1 MCVILSLTDHTSVAA
16 ATWASKYLI
25 MTSLW
30 RRQPWHACASASAY
44 VRMCGKRVLCTY
56 VIKTSYI
63 CLSLSPLALQDSL
76 CMSYRRVSD
85 LLIEFSLDWRREAWN
100 TKHFH
105 VYVQYVHPCPYLH
118 CVYGFIYTVLFLHSL
133 FPFSELLR
141 WRGHVCSCF
150 FCIQIEKHSLWGKHK
165 IQEIT

>member
-1 MCVILSLTDHTSVAA
+1 MCVILSLTDHTSV
-16 ATWASKYLI
+16 TASKHLI

-44 VRMCGKRVLCTY
+44 VRMCGKWVMCTY

-76 CMSYRRVSD
+76 CMSCRRVSD

-100 TKHFH
+100 TKHFSCICT
-105 VYVQYVHPCPYLH
+105 VCTSMSIFTLCVWVH
-118 CVYGFIYTVLFLHSL
+118 IYTVLFCTHRFL
-133 FPFSELLR
+133 FLSSSIGVAMFALAFSAYKLR
-141 WRGHVCSCF
+141 NTLCEENIKYR
-150 FCIQIEKHSLWGKHK
+150 K
-165 IQEIT
+165 